1 VPLESGLQSAFVL
14 HSRPYRNTSA
24 IVKFFSHEYGALS
37 GVVRSVKGKSA
48 KNAALIQPFLPL
60 HIAWR
65 GRTDLKSITTI
76 EEAGKVTFLQGEHL
90 LSAFYLNELMYRLL
104 QEGEPLVLLFG
115 SYCEALHQ
123 LEHGC
128 DIEPVLRKFE
138 KHLLDELG
146 YGVSYSDDAHSG
158 DKLVENALY
167 EFVNEVGFVLFSGNE
182 QAPGRRVFPGGHILA
197 IGLDDYSQLQTRRA
211 AKQIMRQS
219 LAVHLGDKPLNSRNL
234 FRKHKEE

>member
-1 VPLESGLQSAFVL
+1 MPLESELKSAFVL

-48 KNAALIQPFLPL
+48 KNAAVIQPFLPL

-76 EEAGKVTFLQGEHL
+76 EEAGKVTLLQGEHL

-115 SYCEALHQ
+115 SYCEALYQ
-123 LEHGC
+123 LEQGC
-128 DIEPVLRKFE
+128 EIEPILRKFE
-138 KHLLDELG
+138 KHLLEQLG
-146 YGVSYSDDAHSG
+146 YGVSYSEDAQSG
-158 DKLVENALY
+158 NTLEENARY
-167 EFVNEVGFVLFSGNE
+167 EFVSEVGFVRFNGDE
-182 QAPGRRVFPGGHILA
+182 QAPGRWVFPGEHILA
-197 IGLDDYSQLQTRRA
+197 MGLDDYSQPQTRRT
-211 AKQIMRQS
+211 AKRIMRQS